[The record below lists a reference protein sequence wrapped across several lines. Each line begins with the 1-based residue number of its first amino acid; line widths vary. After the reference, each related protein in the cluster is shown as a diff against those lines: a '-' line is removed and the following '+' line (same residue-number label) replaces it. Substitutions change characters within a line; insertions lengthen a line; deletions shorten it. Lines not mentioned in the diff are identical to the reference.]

1 MVLILDDALF
11 FYPALFDEKKE
22 IPLIHPNLLAML
34 VESLHDFS
42 MQTIYDPARLNDEI
56 KMNRMLYEFEEISRE
71 EYEKTNAKLLRKL
84 KIAERVR
91 KPRDRTISYI

>member
-1 MVLILDDALF
+1 MVLIVDDALF
-11 FYPALFDEKKE
+11 FFPALVDEKKE
-22 IPLIHPNLLAML
+22 IPLIHPNILAML

-42 MQTIYDPARLNDEI
+42 MQTIYDPERINDEI
-56 KMNRMLYEFEEISRE
+56 KMNRMLYEFEEISKD

-91 KPRDRTISYI
+91 KPRGSSLSYL